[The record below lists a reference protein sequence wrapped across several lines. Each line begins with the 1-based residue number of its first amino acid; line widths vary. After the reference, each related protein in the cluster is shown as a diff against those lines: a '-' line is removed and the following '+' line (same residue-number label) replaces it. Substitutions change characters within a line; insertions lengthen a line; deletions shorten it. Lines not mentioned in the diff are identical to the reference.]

1 MISTWFKVII
11 YFVCCV
17 LLQVLIFNNIYFLR
31 LATPFIY
38 LLFIIKLPLS
48 IPSSFVTVIS
58 FLMGFTIDLF
68 SNTPGMHAAACT
80 LVGFARSYIVEGLFI
95 GKDLPESGAP
105 SFALF
110 TKWGYFRYL
119 TMLVLI
125 QNVMLFFV
133 ESFTLFDP
141 IYLLLRVG
149 GSTILTVL
157 LLFSIEA
164 LNFEYIKS
172 EG

>member
-1 MISTWFKVII
+1 MISTWVKGIV

-17 LLQVLIFNNIYFLR
+17 LFQVLIFNNIYFLR

-48 IPSSFVTVIS
+48 IPSSFVTIIS

-68 SNTPGMHAAACT
+68 SNTPGLHAAACT
-80 LVGFARSYIVEGLFI
+80 LVGFARSYIIEALFI
-95 GKDLPESGAP
+95 GKDLPESGVP

-110 TKWGYFRYL
+110 AKWSYFKYL
-119 TMLVLI
+119 TMIVLI

-141 IYLLLRVG
+141 IYFLLRVG

-157 LLFSIEA
+157 LLFAIES
-164 LNFEYIKS
+164 LNLEYIKS